1 METMVRTQVQLTK
14 SQSEALKRAAA
25 EQGVSQ
31 ADIIRKSLEM
41 YFRRSRGLSEEEIDR
56 RALALI
62 GAFHGPRDLSEKHD
76 DYAVEAITAS
86 RDRGE

>member
-1 METMVRTQVQLTK
+1 METMVRTQVQLTR
-14 SQSEALKRAAA
+14 SLAEALRRTAA

-41 YFRRSRGLSEEEIDR
+41 YLRRTRGLSEEDIDR

-62 GAFHGPRDLSEKHD
+62 GAFQGPSDLSERHD
-76 DYAVEAITAS
+76 DYAVEAYQQ
-86 RDRGE
+86 